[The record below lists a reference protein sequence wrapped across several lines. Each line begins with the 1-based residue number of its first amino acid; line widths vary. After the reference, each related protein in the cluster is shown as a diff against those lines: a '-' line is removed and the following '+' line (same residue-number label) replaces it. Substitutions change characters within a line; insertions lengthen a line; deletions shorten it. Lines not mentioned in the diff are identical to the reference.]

1 MCQIRQKYRGWHQ
14 WRYVAGQL
22 KSSGTPWTSASHTF
36 STTTTG
42 LLRYLSF
49 QSTLQVVLQSG
60 HFIFSWVPRSCLV
73 KQSIFGKVRCSTKS
87 SFVDNLLNPQVNS
100 SSMVAC
106 TLQHLVPFYQSRM
119 CSGGIFKKVPVQY
132 QLSFIYKIH
141 WHGAHTVEL
150 SEALLDL
157 STRHKTLMKKVW
169 RINGRNSGT

>member
-1 MCQIRQKYRGWHQ
+1 MCQIPQKYQGWHQ

-42 LLRYLSF
+42 LLRYLFF

-73 KQSIFGKVRCSTKS
+73 KQSTFGKVRCSTKS

-100 SSMVAC
+100 SSMVAY
-106 TLQHLVPFYQSRM
+106 TLQHIVPFYQSRM
-119 CSGGIFKKVPVQY
+119 CYGGILRKCQFNINWLLYTKFIDMPPIPI
-132 QLSFIYKIH
+132 QLRSQKLYWIC
-141 WHGAHTVEL
+141 L
-150 SEALLDL
+150 QD
-157 STRHKTLMKKVW
+157 TRP
-169 RINGRNSGT
+169 